1 VLVPFVRVW
10 CRFEGV
16 DVAFV
21 SLSEVCEDSVA
32 VERFDRVRLG
42 DFPVEMAVKE
52 GLLRVLRGVCV
63 VESARFRFIVRR
75 EERSDDRRFSVTERD
90 LSGDRAG
97 SVVCTQL
104 FRFPDLIYCMPF

>member
-1 VLVPFVRVW
+1 MLVPFVRVW

-16 DVAFV
+16 DVALA
-21 SLSEVCEDSVA
+21 SLSEVCAESVA

-42 DFPVEMAVKE
+42 DFSVEMAVIE

-97 SVVCTQL
+97 HSVVAHICSG
-104 FRFPDLIYCMPF
+104 FPI